1 MKYFNR
7 DILQELTEAIT
18 RNRTRSILTGFG
30 VFWGI
35 FMLLILMG
43 GGKGVKDEITMQ
55 FDGFATNS
63 GFIGA
68 MQTSK
73 PYKGFKSGRSW
84 ELETKDIEKLKQNI
98 PEVKAVSPMVS
109 VWSSKAVFGLNEAS
123 CHAKGVRP
131 DYTEIE
137 APKIK
142 YGRYLNEIDVLQE
155 RKVCVI
161 GKSVYTNLFE
171 EGEDPCGKFIQIDGI
186 SYMVVGVDYAQGG
199 ISINGNSSES
209 VTIPITVIQKIYNRG
224 EDIDILC
231 LTAKDGFKIK
241 DILEKAKTILAR
253 NHYFDPD
260 DKKAI
265 MTLNLEL
272 LFGIMDN
279 LFKGV
284 NLLIWIVGFGTILA
298 AVIGVSNIMM
308 VSVKERT
315 TEIGIRRAIGATPGV
330 IITQIMEESVLLTL
344 VSGMIGI
351 IVSVGIL
358 SIVDMTSSDGSFQV
372 SFGSAMVVLSILLV
386 LGVLAGLAPAKRA
399 MEIKPVDAMREE

>member
-43 GGKGVKDEITMQ
+43 GGKGVKDQITMQ

-68 MQTSK
+68 TQTSK

-84 ELETKDIEKLKQNI
+84 NLETTDIEKLKQSI

-109 VWSSKAVFGLNEAS
+109 VWSSKAVFEVNEAS

-131 DYTEIE
+131 DYSEIE

-142 YGRYLNEIDVLQE
+142 YGRYLNEIDIQQE

-161 GKSVYTNLFE
+161 GKSIYTNLFV
-171 EGEDPCGKFIQIDGI
+171 EGEDPCGKFIQLDGI

-315 TEIGIRRAIGATPGV
+315 TEIGIRRAIGATPSV

-358 SIVDMTSSDGSFQV
+358 SIVDMASSDGSFQV

>member
-43 GGKGVKDEITMQ
+43 GGKGVKDQITMQ

-68 MQTSK
+68 TQTSK

-84 ELETKDIEKLKQNI
+84 NLETTDIEKLKQSI

-109 VWSSKAVFGLNEAS
+109 VWSSKAVFEVNEAS

-131 DYTEIE
+131 DYSEIE

-142 YGRYLNEIDVLQE
+142 YGRYLNEIDIQQE

-161 GKSVYTNLFE
+161 GKSIYTNLFV
-171 EGEDPCGKFIQIDGI
+171 EGEDPCGKFIQLDGI

-199 ISINGNSSES
+199 ISINGRSAES
-209 VTIPITVIQKIYNRG
+209 ITIPITVIQKIYNRG

-253 NHYFDPD
+253 AHYFDPD
-260 DKKAI
+260 DKKALF
-265 MTLNLEL
+265 TLNLEL

-279 LFKGV
+279 LFKGIS
-284 NLLIWIVGFGTILA
+284 LLVWIVGFGTILA

-358 SIVDMTSSDGSFQV
+358 SIVDMASSDGSFQV

-399 MEIKPVDAMREE
+399 MEIKPVDAMRED